1 MRLQS
6 EAQAEREFEL
16 GKKALDEDDFE
27 TALAHFKTALELNN
41 NPCWYSYLGNCLAR
55 GLGYFWMGVEL
66 CLESLAVEKA
76 NATHYLNLGKVYLS
90 SGNREE
96 ALLAFRQGLALGGNE
111 EILRMLINLGR
122 RHTPVFKSLP
132 RSNPLN
138 KFLGLSPP
146 YSPSRYEW
154 GIV

>member
-1 MRLQS
+1 MRMQL
-6 EAQAEREFEL
+6 EAEAEREFEL
-16 GKKALDEDDFE
+16 GRKALDKDDFE

-66 CLESLAVEKA
+66 CLESLVVEKA

-90 SGNREE
+90 SGNREK
-96 ALLAFRQGLALGGNE
+96 AVLVFRQGLALGGNQ
-111 EILRMLINLGR
+111 EILQMLVEFGTRNA
-122 RHTPVFKSLP
+122 PVFKSLS

-138 KFLGLSPP
+138 KFLGFLLYRQTHRPVTP
-146 YSPSRYEW
+146 Y
-154 GIV
+154 